1 MPQHFVS
8 LSVFICVATCFK
20 PINLM
25 QHCNIV
31 CSSKI
36 HQIWINI
43 LSPGGCRRPFC
54 SKRVTLSLCFPLAVT
69 LMELGHFSDSINNN
83 ENLFCLFLLW
93 SICFC
98 VWWNLQRPVFFQED
112 PRYGEGTVSIKE
124 ALMSLL
130 DGSDADETFL
140 QKWYGNVYCCC
151 DQSGTSGDMGA
162 LQSVALRCVRTVNYV
177 ELHSWAPVKKSC
189 QIFMTTMSIRSVDNW
204 KWIRDHEKAEVQ

>member
-1 MPQHFVS
+1 
-8 LSVFICVATCFK
+8 
-20 PINLM
+20 M
-25 QHCNIV
+25 QHCNLV

-36 HQIWINI
+36 HLIWINI

-54 SKRVTLSLCFPLAVT
+54 SKLVTLFSFVGDTDGTRSFQWQHQQQWESTLPFFIMVNLLLCVV
-69 LMELGHFSDSINNN
+69 ESSKG
-83 ENLFCLFLLW
+83 CL
-93 SICFC
+93 
-98 VWWNLQRPVFFQED
+98 FQED
-112 PRYGEGTVSIKE
+112 PRYGEGTVSIKK

-151 DQSGTSGDMGA
+151 DQSGTSRDMGA
-162 LQSVALRCVRTVNYV
+162 LQSVALRCVRSVNYV

-204 KWIRDHEKAEVQ
+204 KCTRDYEKAEVQ